1 MESFPLSSSHIYL
14 NQTNPVS
21 LRFHLSSINP
31 SILSFPHRYTTISA
45 LKTSRGDINP
55 QQGGAAYSAADLLR
69 KPAVE
74 VKVKDFGRGF
84 SKGESEF
91 EDDGGIGR
99 GEESWV
105 DWEDRILEDTVPLV
119 GFVRMILHSGKYE
132 IGERL
137 SSEHENIILHRLLA
151 HHPESEKKIG
161 CGIDY
166 IMVGNHPDFESSRC
180 LFIVRTNGE
189 IVDFSYWKCVK
200 AFIKKKYPLQA
211 DSFILQHFRKRK
223 RYD

>member
-1 MESFPLSSSHIYL
+1 MESISWSSSHIYL
-14 NQTNPVS
+14 NNRTHVS
-21 LRFHLSSINP
+21 LPFHLSSTNP
-31 SILSFPHRYTTISA
+31 SILSFHYRHTTFSA
-45 LKTSRGDINP
+45 LKISRGDISP

-74 VKVKDFGRGF
+74 VKEYDRGF
-84 SKGESEF
+84 SKGESEC
-91 EDDGGIGR
+91 EDDEAMER
-99 GEESWV
+99 VEESWV

-132 IGERL
+132 SGERL
-137 SSEHENIILHRLLA
+137 SSEHENIILQRLLA

-166 IMVGNHPDFESSRC
+166 IMVGHHPDFESSRC
-180 LFIVRTNGE
+180 LFIVRKNGE
-189 IVDFSYWKCVK
+189 MVDFSYWKCVK

-211 DSFILQHFRKRK
+211 DSFINQHFQRR
-223 RYD
+223 RRHD